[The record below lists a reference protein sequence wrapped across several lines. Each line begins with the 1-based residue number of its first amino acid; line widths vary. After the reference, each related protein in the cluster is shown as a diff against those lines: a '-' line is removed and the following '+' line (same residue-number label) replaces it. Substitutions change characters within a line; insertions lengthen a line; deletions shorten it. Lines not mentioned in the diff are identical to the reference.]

1 MAHAQA
7 GASADHDNRQE
18 QERGTSKGRAHTS
31 ATSTHRLLV
40 LKVKYWVAVPKEVLL
55 EEMVLLVNGM
65 EESKLVLM
73 VLPPLN
79 ILSPP
84 SRMVV
89 PVVPS
94 EKLKAPGTSE
104 SKADW
109 FPAVLL

>member
-1 MAHAQA
+1 M
-7 GASADHDNRQE
+7 
-18 QERGTSKGRAHTS
+18 
-31 ATSTHRLLV
+31 
-40 LKVKYWVAVPKEVLL
+40 KVKYWVAVPKEVLL

-84 SRMVV
+84 SRKVV

-94 EKLKAPGTSE
+94 EKLKAPGMSE